1 MRQDVEKEEVKQEDQ
16 EDDNNNLEDGQ
27 EVYEEDKD
35 YPDLQ
40 GLTAPVNWF
49 MAQRF
54 AEASVSDCKYLLSS
68 LQQDTSCFQPD
79 HNSLASNS
87 NTFVHPG
94 TRWPGYGN

>member
-1 MRQDVEKEEVKQEDQ
+1 MEKEEVKQEDQ

-35 YPDLQ
+35 CPDLQ

-54 AEASVSDCKYLLSS
+54 AEASVSDCKYLLSNNTPS
-68 LQQDTSCFQPD
+68 LQQHTNRLQPQVTAGLFTKD
-79 HNSLASNS
+79 MN
-87 NTFVHPG
+87 G
-94 TRWPGYGN
+94 QYGQGLCPQL